1 MVFWPAEYTCS
12 TQSLQPRIALYT
24 NYTLTQ
30 FTWDLECGETF
41 NGTESGEFTSPG
53 YPNAYTNGLVC
64 DYKIITPPQDFVQI
78 EFQDPFALESK
89 LLCTKLKSEEEVA

>member
-1 MVFWPAEYTCS
+1 MRVNP
-12 TQSLQPRIALYT
+12 TQARDQMGHPVHSCFTQFTP
-24 NYTLTQ
+24 NQ

-53 YPNAYTNGLVC
+53 YPNAYTNGLLC

-78 EFQDPFALESK
+78 EFQDPFELESK
-89 LLCTKLKSEEEVA
+89 LQMMYRVIIQVVP